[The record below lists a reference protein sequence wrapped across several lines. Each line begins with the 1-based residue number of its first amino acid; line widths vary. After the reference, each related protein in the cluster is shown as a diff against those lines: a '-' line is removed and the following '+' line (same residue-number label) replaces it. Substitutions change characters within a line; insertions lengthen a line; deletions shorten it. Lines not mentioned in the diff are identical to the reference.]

1 MSARVVALAGNPN
14 TGKSTIFN
22 ALTGAQ
28 QHVGNWPGKTV
39 EKKEGTW
46 RYQGQEYRLV
56 DLPGAYSLSAYS
68 VEERIARDFISD
80 ERPQVVVIVV
90 DAANLERNLYLVVQ
104 ILEMEANAIVVLNM
118 QDQALAQGLQID
130 GAGLAAALTVPV
142 LFAAARRG
150 EGLEQIKTQA
160 ARLTETGPIPG
171 RQRAPVTFDPQIE
184 QALDVLT
191 AQITAI
197 PELARRYPPRW
208 LAIKLLEEDESC
220 WRKLAHLPQAAGLW
234 PQASELAAALRSA
247 LGEDVDTLI
256 ADRRYAWIN
265 ALVRATV
272 TRPAQPRASLSDRID
287 QIVTHRWLG
296 GPLFLAAMWVVFK
309 LTIDVSTPYL
319 DWIDAAMNGPV
330 ARLTAYGLARIGWGG
345 GWFERML
352 VDGVIA
358 GVGGVLTFVPVLA
371 FLYLALG
378 VLEDSGYMA
387 RAAFVMD
394 RVMRR
399 LGLQGR
405 SFLPLLL
412 GFGCNV
418 PAIYATRTLDSRRDR
433 LLTGLLVPFMSCSAR
448 LPVYLL
454 MAAIFFPAASSL
466 VVFALY
472 LFGILAALGVG
483 FILARTAFRG
493 QAASP
498 LLLELPPYRLPTLAT
513 LRRYVW
519 VRLSAFLSGA
529 GTVILAASMA
539 VWLLLALPTSA
550 EQRFAQTPVAESA
563 FARVA
568 GVVTPLLRPLGF
580 GSWENASALLSG
592 FVAKEVVIST
602 MIQVY
607 GAPDGSA
614 ARPGPVEG
622 IDPAAE
628 ARDLAGSFIQ
638 ATVDTIKAA
647 PLLVGIDLRAQ
658 ADAATPPGLAAAVR
672 AGFER
677 SSGGHGALAALAF
690 LLFILLYTPCMAVVA
705 AERQEFGGRW
715 AWVSIVGQ
723 LAVAW
728 GAAFLLFQGGLWL
741 GVG

>member
-1 MSARVVALAGNPN
+1 MRARVIALAGNPN

-39 EKKEGTW
+39 EKKEGVW
-46 RYQGQEYRLV
+46 RHQGQIYQIV

-68 VEERIARDFISD
+68 AEESIARDFISE
-80 ERPQVVVIVV
+80 ERPQVVVAVV

-104 ILEMEANAIVVLNM
+104 ILEMEANVIVVLNM
-118 QDQALAQGLQID
+118 QDQARAQGWQID
-130 GAGLAAALTVPV
+130 REKLAAALAAPV

-150 EGLEQIKTQA
+150 EGLAQIKALVAQLATTPPA
-160 ARLTETGPIPG
+160 AG
-171 RQRAPVTFDPQIE
+171 RKAAVISFDPPIE
-184 QALDVLT
+184 QALHTL
-191 AQITAI
+191 AAHSAAI
-197 PELARRYPPRW
+197 PALAERYPPRW
-208 LAIKLLEEDESC
+208 LAIKLLEEDEAC
-220 WRKLAHLPQAAGLW
+220 QRKLAHLPEAAGLLQMASA
-234 PQASELAAALRSA
+234 QAAELRAA
-247 LGEDVDTLI
+247 LGEDVDTLL

-265 ALVRATV
+265 ALVRAAA
-272 TRPAQPRASLSDRID
+272 TRPAQRRASPSDRID

-296 GPLFLAAMWVVFK
+296 VPFFLAAMWVVFK
-309 LTIDVSTPYL
+309 LTIDIAAPYL
-319 DWIDAAMNGPV
+319 DWIDAAVNGPA
-330 ARLTAYGLARIGWGG
+330 ARLAAYGLGRIGWGG
-345 GWFERML
+345 GWLERLL

-387 RAAFVMD
+387 RAAFIMD

-418 PAIYATRTLDSRRDR
+418 PAIYATRALESRRDR
-433 LLTGLLVPFMSCSAR
+433 ILTGLLVPFMSCGAR

-454 MAAIFFPAASSL
+454 MAAIFFPAAGSV

-472 LFGILAALGVG
+472 LFGILTALVVG
-483 FILARTAFRG
+483 FILARTLFRG
-493 QAASP
+493 QPATP
-498 LLLELPPYRLPTLAT
+498 LLLELPPYRLPTLAN

-519 VRLSAFLSGA
+519 VRLHEFITGA
-529 GTVILAASMA
+529 GTVILAASMV
-539 VWLLLALPTSA
+539 VWLLLALPVSG
-550 EQRFAQTPVAESA
+550 QGRFAATAVADSA
-563 FARVA
+563 FARVSGLA
-568 GVVTPLLRPLGF
+568 TPLLRPLGF

-592 FVAKEVVIST
+592 FVAKEVVISA

-607 GAPDGSA
+607 GVAEAAAPPA
-614 ARPGPVEG
+614 T

-628 ARDLAGSFIQ
+628 LQALGSGFVQ
-638 ATVDTIKAA
+638 ATIDTIKAA
-647 PLLVGIDLRAQ
+647 PLILGIDLRAQ
-658 ADAATPPGLAAAVR
+658 GAEATPPGLAAAVQ

-690 LLFILLYTPCMAVVA
+690 MLFVLLYTPCMAVVA

-715 AWVSIVGQ
+715 AAVSSGGQ
-723 LAVAW
+723 LAAAW
-728 GAAFLLFQGGLWL
+728 LAAFLLFQGGLWL